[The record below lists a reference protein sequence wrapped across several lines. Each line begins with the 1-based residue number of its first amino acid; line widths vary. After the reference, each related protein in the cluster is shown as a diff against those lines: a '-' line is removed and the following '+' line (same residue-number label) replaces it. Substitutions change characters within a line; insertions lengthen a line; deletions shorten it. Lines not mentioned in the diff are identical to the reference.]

1 MPTCNICLE
10 SAQRSYDPPNRH
22 HSCTCVYT
30 VHEAC
35 YNTWLSRSN
44 MAYNCIICH
53 KTVRNARP
61 EPRPVQEPEVGQE
74 PGLGPAAI
82 AWFPYL
88 SWLKWWGY
96 FLLAAFLIRYIK
108 EILVIGFIALYTYVS
123 ISQQRRGR
131 NMFYY
136 YAMNFLF
143 DNPIPEYHYPH
154 VYLVRRLIRFWQ

>member
-10 SAQRSYDPPNRH
+10 NAQRSYDPPNRH
-22 HSCTCVYT
+22 HSCACVYT

-35 YNTWLSRSN
+35 YNTWLSQSN

-53 KTVRNARP
+53 KTVRD
-61 EPRPVQEPEVGQE
+61 PRPRQ
-74 PGLGPAAI
+74 GPAEAGEAAAV
-82 AWFPYL
+82 AWFPYQ
-88 SWLKWWGY
+88 SWLKWWVY
-96 FLLAAFLIRYIK
+96 FLLAAFVIRYIK
-108 EILVIGFIALYTYVS
+108 EILIVGFISLYAYVS

-143 DNPIPEYHYPH
+143 GNPIPEYHYPH

>member
-10 SAQRSYDPPNRH
+10 NTHRSYVPQHRPR
-22 HSCTCVYT
+22 SCTCVYT

-35 YNTWLSRSN
+35 YNTWLSQSN

-53 KTVRNARP
+53 KTVRP
-61 EPRPVQEPEVGQE
+61 GQV
-74 PGLGPAAI
+74 PAQAQAQAGSGAGEGAG

-88 SWLKWWGY
+88 SMLKWWGY
-96 FLLAAFLIRYIK
+96 FLLAAFVIRYIK
-108 EILVIGFIALYTYVS
+108 EILIVGFIALYTYVS
-123 ISQQRRGR
+123 ISQQRRGQ

-143 DNPIPEYHYPH
+143 GNPIPEYHYPH